1 MKRKDVKV
9 KHARALQKHYNNLK
23 ATLTFTKLG
32 ILDDEKEAA
41 RAISVLK
48 YYDTYFE
55 KHPDFKKW
63 LLGKNFRPVCGK
75 GKNLYFNKEVKELV
89 NLILFIEG

>member
-9 KHARALQKHYNNLK
+9 KHARALQRHYNNLK
-23 ATLTFTKLG
+23 ATLIFTKLG
-32 ILDDEKEAA
+32 ILDDEQEAA
-41 RAISVLK
+41 RATAVLK

-63 LLGKNFRPVCGK
+63 LLARNFKPVYGTGKNV
-75 GKNLYFNKEVKELV
+75 YFNKEVKELV
-89 NLILFIEG
+89 NLILFVEG